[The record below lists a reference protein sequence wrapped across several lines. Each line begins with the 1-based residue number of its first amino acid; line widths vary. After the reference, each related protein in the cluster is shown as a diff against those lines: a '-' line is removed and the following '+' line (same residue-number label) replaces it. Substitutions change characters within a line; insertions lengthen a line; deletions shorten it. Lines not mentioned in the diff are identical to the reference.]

1 MGKPMTEE
9 AKQKIRDAFAKKR
22 LEKQEPQETTTNSP
36 AKTSKPE
43 TLITIPL
50 SEQERLAEAGKGVQ
64 EGKLKRIGFVM
75 GEIIYSKS

>member
-22 LEKQEPQETTTNSP
+22 LEKQESQETPANSP
-36 AKTSKPE
+36 VRTSKPE

-50 SEQERLAEAGKGVQ
+50 SEHERLIEAGKGVQ
-64 EGKLKRIGFVM
+64 EGKLKRIGFAM